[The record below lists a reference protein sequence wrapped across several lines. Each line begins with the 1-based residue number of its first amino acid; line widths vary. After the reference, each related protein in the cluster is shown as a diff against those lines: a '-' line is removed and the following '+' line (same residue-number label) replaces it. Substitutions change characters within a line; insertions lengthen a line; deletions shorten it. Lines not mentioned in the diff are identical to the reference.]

1 MTSSCVV
8 QEAFENE
15 ISYLKETAYAL
26 LEQIGG
32 REARLRRL
40 QLQKIKIDPVDLQAL
55 EEGIQR
61 FLRMLALIDTYR
73 FFQER
78 SEALT
83 DQNRDRFNHIANCFL
98 SMKVRHF
105 FEELH
110 SRVSGEMLNANS

>member
-1 MTSSCVV
+1 MTSSYVV
-8 QEAFENE
+8 YESFETE
-15 ISYLKETAYAL
+15 ICYLKETAYVL
-26 LEQIGG
+26 LEQIGA

-40 QLQKIKIDPVDLQAL
+40 QLQKIKVDPFDLQAL
-55 EEGIQR
+55 DEGIQK

-73 FFQER
+73 YFQER

-83 DQNRDRFNHIANCFL
+83 DQNRGWFNYIANCFL

-110 SRVSGEMLNANS
+110 SRVSGQMLSAKS